1 MMVSSSG
8 TQAPRSAPRVGD
20 ALRFKVDIG
29 YGRLYVSGPD
39 ARIVGSQVR
48 GAYYNARRRA
58 YEVSLTLESLASLKH
73 YGRISSQALA
83 SRCTEGV
90 MNWAWAARRSH
101 DAVVGLHQKINAGHR
116 AILPWHDS
124 DRDDRPPFAH
134 QEIMATV
141 ASEISGS
148 AFLAEMG
155 TGKTRAAI
163 EAMSHHARNKVV
175 DMFLVVCPVAV
186 MSTWERELVMWS
198 DNLEPI
204 RLDGP
209 VRERDEWIRLTAE
222 AMRQDGFLVPKVPV
236 AIVNYEVLAKLA
248 DTIVAA
254 DIRWGVILDE
264 GHRIR
269 NPTAKVSKAA
279 MRIAGRASWR
289 LLMTGTPI
297 LNGLQN
303 VWGQWYFVDLGVT
316 FGANFVQ
323 FKREFFNENRWTMK
337 LEPVEGVVDEFNG
350 RLHVRGLRFR
360 KEDCLD
366 LPPKIHEVHE
376 VEMTREQAAAYR
388 DMRDQLLVDL
398 ENMDQDEEGTA
409 SASIILTQIL
419 RLTQI
424 TSGFL
429 PRDADDPDSKPYLFE
444 PNPKLNALD
453 EIVREQ
459 VGDGRS
465 VIVWAWYRQDV
476 ARIVEKLADL
486 SPVRIVGG
494 MTRQGREEAERA
506 FQAGEARVLVGNPA
520 SAGVGLNLQAASVAI
535 YYSQGYN
542 LEHRAQSED
551 RCHRSGSEVH
561 KSVTYIDL
569 SCRDTIDEAVRNAL
583 AGKMQLADAVVE
595 IRDAL

>member
-1 MMVSSSG
+1 MNYG
-8 TQAPRSAPRVGD
+8 PATSAPRPALPGGD

-39 ARIVGSQVR
+39 ARLAAGLVR
-48 GAYYNARRRA
+48 GAHYNAKRRA
-58 YEVSLTLESLASLKH
+58 YELSLTLETLTTIKQRT
-73 YGRISSQALA
+73 RISSKALA
-83 SRCTEGV
+83 ARCTEGV
-90 MNWAWAARRSH
+90 MRWARAARRSH
-101 DAVVGLHQKINAGHR
+101 DAVVGLHKRIGDGYR
-116 AILPWHDS
+116 AVLPWYDAQ
-124 DRDDRPPFAH
+124 RDDRPPFAH

-155 TGKTRAAI
+155 TGKTRAGI
-163 EAMSHHARNKVV
+163 EAMSHHARAEVV

-186 MSTWERELVMWS
+186 MSTWERELVTWA
-198 DNLEPI
+198 DNLEPM

-209 VRERDEWIRLTAE
+209 VRERDQWIKLTAE
-222 AMRQDGFLVPKVPV
+222 AMRQGGYIVPKTPV

-248 DTIVAA
+248 DTIVGSG
-254 DIRWGVILDE
+254 IRWGIVLDE

-269 NPTAKVSKAA
+269 NPSAKVTKAA
-279 MRIAGRASWR
+279 MRIAQTAAWR

-297 LNGLQN
+297 LNGLHN
-303 VWGQWYFVDLGVT
+303 IWSQWYFVDLGVT

-323 FKREFFNENRWTMK
+323 FRREFFTENRWTMK
-337 LEPVEGVVDEFNG
+337 LEPTDGVVDEFHG

-366 LPPKIHEVHE
+366 LPPKVYEVHE
-376 VEMTREQAAAYR
+376 VEMTREQSAAYR
-388 DMRDQLLVDL
+388 DMRDELLVQL
-398 ENMDQDEEGTA
+398 EEMDDSEEDTS
-409 SASIILTQIL
+409 SASIMLTQIL

-429 PRDADDPDSKPYLFE
+429 PRDLDDPNDEPFRFE
-444 PNPKLNALD
+444 PNPKLKALD
-453 EIVREQ
+453 ELVREQ
-459 VGDGRS
+459 VADGQS
-465 VIVWAWYRQDV
+465 VIVWAWYREDV

-494 MTRQGREEAERA
+494 MKRQDREEAERA
-506 FQAGEARVLVGNPA
+506 FQAREARVLVGNPA

-551 RCHRSGSEVH
+551 RCHRSGSEIH

-569 SCRDTIDEAVRNAL
+569 SCRDTIDEAVRKAL
-583 AGKMQLADAVVE
+583 AGKMALADAVVE
-595 IRDAL
+595 IREAL